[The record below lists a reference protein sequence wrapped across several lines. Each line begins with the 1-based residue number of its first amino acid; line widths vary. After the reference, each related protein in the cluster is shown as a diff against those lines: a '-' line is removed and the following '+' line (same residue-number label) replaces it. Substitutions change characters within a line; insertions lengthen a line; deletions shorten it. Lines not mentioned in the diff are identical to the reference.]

1 MDIIK
6 YKKLRNGKYQII
18 TTTCT
23 FELYEE
29 VILKYNLLL
38 SKKIDDKDSILKYN
52 KRWDIYYTALK
63 YLKSRTHSK
72 KEVCDYLKK
81 KEYPSEFIEEA
92 ILKLESQGYIN
103 DLVYARSFFNNKII
117 TTSHGPLIIKKELQD
132 KGVALEIICE
142 VLDDYTDD
150 IQKDKINKR
159 INRIITSS
167 RGKSN
172 KAIMLKIRNDLY
184 KEGFSQNLINAQLQ
198 NVQLEDD
205 SDVYKKQYDKLYKR
219 YSKKYSGYELEC
231 KIKQALYQKGF
242 SYGKD

>member
-142 VLDDYTDD
+142 VLDDYSDD

-205 SDVYKKQYDKLYKR
+205 SDVYKRQYEKLYKK
-219 YSKKYSGYELEC
+219 YSRKYSGYELEC
-231 KIKQALYQKGF
+231 KIKQSLYQKGF
-242 SYGKD
+242 GYGKD

>member
-6 YKKLRNGKYQII
+6 YKKLKNGKYQII

-38 SKKIDDKDSILKYN
+38 SKKIDDKKSILKYN
-52 KRWDIYYTALK
+52 EKCDVYYAALK
-63 YLKSRTHSK
+63 YLKSRAHSK
-72 KEVCDYLKK
+72 KEVYEYLKK
-81 KEYPSEFIEEA
+81 KEYSSEFIDEA
-92 ILKLESQGYIN
+92 VSKLESQGYIN

-132 KGVALEIICE
+132 KGVPLEIICE

-150 IQKDKINKR
+150 IQKDKIDKR
-159 INRIITSS
+159 VNRIIASS

-184 KEGFSQNLINAQLQ
+184 KEGFSKNVIDSQLQ
-198 NVQLEDD
+198 DVKLSDD
-205 SDVYKKQYDKLYKR
+205 ADVYKMQYEKLYKK
-219 YSKKYSGYELEC
+219 YSRKYSGYELEF
-231 KIKQALYQKGF
+231 KVKQALYQKGF
-242 SYGKD
+242 SYEKD